1 MLITSFTTFV
11 LSGNE
16 LTGIKA
22 FVTVSYMMFLRLP
35 LGILPE
41 AVIEIGKTMV
51 SVKRIDKFLNVKEL
65 RDDMIEHEPF
75 KTEAIVMKSG
85 TFHWGD
91 DDDDSTILENV
102 DINLVKGSLT
112 AVITNYYLD
121 TTVDQRKDEYYILK
135 RHHRSA
141 DPNV

>member
-65 RDDMIEHEPF
+65 GDDMIEHEPF

-91 DDDDSTILENV
+91 DDDSTILENV

-112 AVITNYYLD
+112 AVIITLHNHK
-121 TTVDQRKDEYYILK
+121 RKMNTIIDI
-135 RHHRSA
+135 S
-141 DPNV
+141 